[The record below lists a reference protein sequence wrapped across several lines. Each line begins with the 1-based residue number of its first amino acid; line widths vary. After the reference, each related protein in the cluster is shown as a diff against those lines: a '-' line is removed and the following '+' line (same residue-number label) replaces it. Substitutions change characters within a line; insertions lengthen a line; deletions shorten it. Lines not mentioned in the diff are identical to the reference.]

1 MKCSLGV
8 LVRENGKEV
17 NLSLIEAGEHW
28 YEAEAK
34 IEMILHETDVVPIAV
49 EYVGSRQTAVAEF
62 VLKGLPVTPNRMTR
76 IELEAKM
83 TSENHVVLQV
93 TDLGFGEIYPS
104 CGLEWTEEMD
114 LQG

>member
-1 MKCSLGV
+1 
-8 LVRENGKEV
+8 
-17 NLSLIEAGEHW
+17 
-28 YEAEAK
+28 
-34 IEMILHETDVVPIAV
+34 TDVVPIAV

-83 TSENHVVLQV
+83 TSENHVVLKV

-104 CGLEWTEEMD
+104 SGLEWTEEMD